1 MKRSAVL
8 CYSKIHLRNKLRLHQ
23 MRTEAEVNKM
33 AEYISLIAETINNNK
48 DYQLTDV
55 TEGKTKEQLFTLGFS
70 VSQVQKYFEY
80 RNCSSNSSYMRWFLK
95 SYLIIDGHK
104 IRTIKDLHNA
114 LDTQNLKYAS

>member
-1 MKRSAVL
+1 MKRSTVL
-8 CYSKIHLRNKLRLHQ
+8 CYSKIHLRNKLRLH
-23 MRTEAEVNKM
+23 RIKTEAEINKV

-80 RNCSSNSSYMRWFLK
+80 RVCGEHTGNMRWFLK
-95 SYLIIDGHK
+95 TCLIIDGRK
-104 IRTIKDLHNA
+104 IRTIRDLLMILELEQIKNA
-114 LDTQNLKYAS
+114 G

>member
-8 CYSKIHLRNKLRLHQ
+8 CYSKIHLRNKLRLHKIK
-23 MRTEAEVNKM
+23 TEAEVNKI

-48 DYQLTDV
+48 DYQVTDV

-80 RNCSSNSSYMRWFLK
+80 KVCNENSSYMRWFLK
-95 SYLIIDGHK
+95 ADLIVNDK
-104 IRTIKDLHNA
+104 KVNTVKDLLCA
-114 LDTQNLKYAS
+114 LENKNIRYAS

>member
-1 MKRSAVL
+1 MY
-8 CYSKIHLRNKLRLHQ
+8 YSKIHLRNKLRIFNAK
-23 MRTEAEVNKM
+23 TEAEANQLAKH
-33 AEYISLIAETINNNK
+33 ISLIAETINNNK
-48 DYQLTDV
+48 EYQHIDI

-70 VSQVQKYFEY
+70 VSQIQKYFEY

-104 IRTIKDLHNA
+104 IRTIKDLLNA